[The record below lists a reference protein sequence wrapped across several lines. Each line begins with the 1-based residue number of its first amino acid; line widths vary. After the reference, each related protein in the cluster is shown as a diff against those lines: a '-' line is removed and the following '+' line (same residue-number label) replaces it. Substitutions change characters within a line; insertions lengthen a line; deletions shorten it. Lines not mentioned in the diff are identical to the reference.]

1 MVPDVRKVGSV
12 KRRCGGSCAA
22 EWHAAVARSAFSSQ
36 NAQNTTFAD
45 QFLKLRRRLW
55 REAIVKS
62 KCAKHLRFG
71 AIFEVSMW
79 KNGTLLWREV
89 QKLTG
94 SGHFSKQ
101 LARRCGT
108 KQIGQSNVQKPR
120 FSGHFLTFR
129 CRKMARRCGAICKSK
144 CAKHLRFD
152 TLWTLRC
159 GKGAPALP
167 QGEGLPPVPKRRRNA
182 TDSCHTCQSI
192 LLCFFQV

>member
-1 MVPDVRKVGSV
+1 MYPNVRKVANRWIAVFFQWFVVPDVRKVGSV
-12 KRRCGGSCAA
+12 KRRCGGSCSA

-89 QKLTG
+89 KKTDGLGPLFEATG
-94 SGHFSKQ
+94 TPLWRETNWPVKCSKTEV
-101 LARRCGT
+101 LG
-108 KQIGQSNVQKPR
+108 P
-120 FSGHFLTFR
+120 L
-129 CRKMARRCGAICKSK
+129 
-144 CAKHLRFD
+144 FD
-152 TLWTLRC
+152 
-159 GKGAPALP
+159 
-167 QGEGLPPVPKRRRNA
+167 V
-182 TDSCHTCQSI
+182 
-192 LLCFFQV
+192 